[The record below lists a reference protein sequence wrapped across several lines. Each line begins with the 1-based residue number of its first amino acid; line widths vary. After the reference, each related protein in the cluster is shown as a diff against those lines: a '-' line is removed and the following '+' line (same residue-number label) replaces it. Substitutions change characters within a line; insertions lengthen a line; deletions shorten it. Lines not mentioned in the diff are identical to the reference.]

1 MGLNLFS
8 KTEWMQGWFSPMQI
22 LPVVCLQRKGTKGKV
37 LIQSQF
43 KPCEFWSRLS
53 KDTSDRKFKMLLV
66 KRKEWG
72 KKEQRRKTRLEELK
86 LQGQPQNISSLVSS
100 QSTKWD
106 SSFAKIPALGIELMN
121 YLTEHEPGTLCA
133 ASGPGVPFST
143 KCQVSQCTPRA
154 AKCPCMTVPLEAPSA
169 YFHWKV
175 STYYQ
180 TSIKQ

>member
-1 MGLNLFS
+1 
-8 KTEWMQGWFSPMQI
+8 
-22 LPVVCLQRKGTKGKV
+22 
-37 LIQSQF
+37 
-43 KPCEFWSRLS
+43 
-53 KDTSDRKFKMLLV
+53 MLLV

-133 ASGPGVPFST
+133 ASGPGVPFSM

>member
-1 MGLNLFS
+1 
-8 KTEWMQGWFSPMQI
+8 
-22 LPVVCLQRKGTKGKV
+22 
-37 LIQSQF
+37 
-43 KPCEFWSRLS
+43 
-53 KDTSDRKFKMLLV
+53 MLLV

-72 KKEQRRKTRLEELK
+72 KKEQRRKTRPEELK

-133 ASGPGVPFST
+133 ASGPGVPFSM

-180 TSIKQ
+180 TSIKQQQVQAQLARIKTYTEGNRGTGLSFQLRLQIGLQEITPQSLG